1 MVAKIENLKAN
12 KKLFLF
18 KPLLEKTQVD
28 SMTDREIKAL
38 VSLLD
43 DEDSEVTSHVE
54 NRIRSLGSSVIPFL
68 ESEWEESFNP
78 VIQRKIEEL
87 IHDLQL
93 KVMMERLMAWKNGG
107 ALDLLEGMW
116 AVATYQYPDL
126 AIEKLR
132 TDIEQLYYDIWLQ
145 FREEMNAMDQIKLIN
160 GIFYGAMTF
169 GANTKSFHS
178 ASNSM
183 INVVLESRR
192 GNPITLCVIYMLVA
206 RKLGLPVYG
215 VNLPNLFVLT
225 YKEDKLQFYI
235 NVFNRGI
242 IFSKTDIDHYITQLN
257 LKPLD
262 SFYQP
267 CSNLE
272 IVQRVLRNLILS
284 YEKAGEPDKIK
295 EVEQILSALLDDDDS
310 SL

>member
-1 MVAKIENLKAN
+1 MNE
-12 KKLFLF
+12 
-18 KPLLEKTQVD
+18 
-28 SMTDREIKAL
+28 REIKAL

-43 DEDSEVTSHVE
+43 DEDAEVTTLVE
-54 NRIRSLGSSVIPFL
+54 ERIRSLGSNVIPFL
-68 ESEWEESFNP
+68 ETEWEESFSP
-78 VIQRKIEEL
+78 ITQRRLEEL

-93 KVMMERLMAWKNGG
+93 SIMIERLMEWKNGG

-126 AIEKLR
+126 TLEKLR
-132 TDIEQLYYDIWLQ
+132 TEIDQLHYKVWVQ
-145 FREEMNAMDQIKLIN
+145 FRDEMNPVDEVKALN
-160 GIFYGAMTF
+160 GVFYGGLSF

-183 INVVLESRR
+183 INVVLENRR
-192 GNPITLCVIYMLVA
+192 GNPITLCVIYMLIA
-206 RKLGLPVYG
+206 RKLHMPVYG

-225 YKEDKLQFYI
+225 YKREKTQFYI

-242 IFSKTDIDHYITQLN
+242 IFSKTDIDHYIAQLN
-257 LKPLD
+257 LPPKD

-284 YEKAGEPDKIK
+284 YEKAGEPEKIK
-295 EVEQILSALLDDDDS
+295 EVERILMSILDNPFEE
-310 SL
+310 